1 MSTRRPASPF
11 DPATELAQLH
21 ADVAAF
27 HAEMRQSVRA
37 HPFKVWLPFTLGAG
51 LALMVFTLVTLLP
64 RVG

>member
-1 MSTRRPASPF
+1 MSIRRPVSPI
-11 DPATELAQLH
+11 DLATELAQLH

-27 HAEMRQSVRA
+27 HAEMRQAERA
-37 HPFKVWLPFTLGAG
+37 NPLKLWLPLTLGAG